1 MTAIDTQEV
10 LHLLNR
16 RRFLAGSAALAAA
29 PLMPW
34 KALALS
40 AASFT
45 FTQGDAEVTV
55 VSDGTLSLPLNVI
68 APEASPEQLAEI
80 AKRLG
85 WPADGAQPAANA
97 VLIKIG
103 TDLILV
109 DNGSGNKFQPTA
121 GKLAGNLA
129 AAGIDPTSITKVVF
143 THAHPDHI
151 WGTLK
156 DDGTLYCPNATYHV
170 GEAEWN
176 FWTDPDL
183 LSKMPAD
190 MGDLVKGVQRDLA
203 AVKERVT
210 MVKNGQ
216 DIVTGLSVV
225 DTPGHTPGHISL
237 QLAGG
242 EGLLIT
248 GDATTN
254 QIVSFEHPDWRFGFD
269 ADHDTA
275 IKTRQTLLDRA
286 ATDKLKLIGFH
297 WLYPGV
303 GFAERN
309 GTAYRYTA
317 VS

>member
-1 MTAIDTQEV
+1 VTIHPHEV

-40 AASFT
+40 TTPFT
-45 FTQGDAEVTV
+45 FVQGDAEVTV
-55 VSDGTLSLPLNVI
+55 VSDGTLTLPLNVI
-68 APEASPEQLAEI
+68 APDASPEQLAEI

-85 WPADGAQPAANA
+85 WPADGAKSATNVP
-97 VLIKIG
+97 LIKIG
-103 TDLILV
+103 NDLILV
-109 DNGSGNKFQPTA
+109 DIGSGNKFQPTT
-121 GKLAGNLA
+121 GQLSENLS
-129 AAGIDPTSITKVVF
+129 AAGIDPASITKVVF
-143 THAHPDHI
+143 SHAHPDHI
-151 WGTLK
+151 WGTSK
-156 DDGTLYCPNATYHV
+156 DDGALFFPNAAYYV

-176 FWTDPDL
+176 FWTDADL
-183 LSKMPAD
+183 PSKMPAQMVD
-190 MGDLVKGVQRDLA
+190 IAKGAQRDLA
-203 AVKERVT
+203 AVKDKVT
-210 MVKNGQ
+210 MVKDGQ
-216 DIVTGLSVV
+216 DIVTGLTVI

-248 GDATTN
+248 ADATTN
-254 QIVSFEHPDWRFGFD
+254 QIVSFEHPDWKFGFD

-309 GTAYRYTA
+309 GTAYRYAA